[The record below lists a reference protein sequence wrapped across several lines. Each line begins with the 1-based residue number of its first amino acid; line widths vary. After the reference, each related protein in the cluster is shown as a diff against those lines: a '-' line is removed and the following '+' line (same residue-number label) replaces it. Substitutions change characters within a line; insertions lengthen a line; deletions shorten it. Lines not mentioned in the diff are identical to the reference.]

1 VYTFSAGASLN
12 NNTWNFLALNTS
24 GSTISWS
31 VNAGDAGN
39 SGTGVLSKVVDV
51 ANSVG
56 YLGHSFGGDREFAGA
71 LCDVRFYANANLS
84 TSEIHALYYYGLQSV
99 PTPSPPLLYNTDASG
114 RSLVFNGPNTTAL
127 TASSFAVSING
138 VMQPAVTAYN
148 APSGVATLSLKP
160 PPNFFGTAT
169 LSVTITATPVNATN
183 STVLTR
189 AITVIGPVS
198 STTIVSGTLAYN
210 APRTLTLAF
219 SDSSGNGAGLV
230 GTSVSDAVDY
240 VRVSQATA
248 PIWATDSS
256 GLRLVGARTVDSSGN
271 VQTTTTTAWPDEL
284 GSALVA
290 ALPLDTSG
298 VVLDVR
304 ALAGGLA
311 GASSVVGTG
320 TIALS
325 TGVSRYYGRSLTFN
339 GVDTS
344 VRLAG
349 GMANKKLRN
358 FAPTT

>member
-1 VYTFSAGASLN
+1 
-12 NNTWNFLALNTS
+12 
-24 GSTISWS
+24 
-31 VNAGDAGN
+31 
-39 SGTGVLSKVVDV
+39 V
-51 ANSVG
+51 A
-56 YLGHSFGGDREFAGA
+56 R
-71 LCDVRFYANANLS
+71 
-84 TSEIHALYYYGLQSV
+84 
-99 PTPSPPLLYNTDASG
+99 PPA
-114 RSLVFNGPNTTAL
+114 
-127 TASSFAVSING
+127 
-138 VMQPAVTAYN
+138 
-148 APSGVATLSLKP
+148 
-160 PPNFFGTAT
+160 
-169 LSVTITATPVNATN
+169 
-183 STVLTR
+183 
-189 AITVIGPVS
+189 
-198 STTIVSGTLAYN
+198 STTVTSGTLAYN

-219 SDSSGNGAGLV
+219 SDSSGSGAALL
-230 GTSVSDAVDY
+230 GTSVAEAVHY